1 VLAFTSVYV
10 FELSLINGLRAKE
23 IRKTDP
29 GEFAH
34 RVVNVGRLA
43 RIFAK
48 SSLPNILANVS
59 VFAKKMSGSHS
70 VSCWGERGI
79 GEGPAVAKEGVMAG
93 SGRTSPAMTA
103 ALKGTAHR
111 TPTAKPITA
120 KCRGRLTLAT
130 FEPARR
136 NPRPAD
142 VIERGDVAN
151 TIAFP
156 RQYSRILT
164 HQACPGLQNSLAF
177 GRRCPEHL
185 FCETR

>member
-70 VSCWGERGI
+70 VSCWGGTRNW
-79 GEGPAVAKEGVMAG
+79 
-93 SGRTSPAMTA
+93 GRTCGGKRRRHGRVRPDKPGHDCGAQGHSPQDTDSQTYNSQMSGKADA
-103 ALKGTAHR
+103 RYFR
-111 TPTAKPITA
+111 TCEAESEA
-120 KCRGRLTLAT
+120 
-130 FEPARR
+130 
-136 NPRPAD
+136 
-142 VIERGDVAN
+142 
-151 TIAFP
+151 
-156 RQYSRILT
+156 
-164 HQACPGLQNSLAF
+164 
-177 GRRCPEHL
+177 GRRH
-185 FCETR
+185 